1 MLNQQ
6 SEKIAHFYWFLG
18 LAQVVHSIEETYTNL
33 YDYFAVMSQA
43 LHNIIHWIPAFGIS
57 ADWFAIFNYLM
68 IALIL
73 GSVPSVEK
81 GSGWSFYLMWIWA
94 IVEFLNGIFHI
105 SMWFIK
111 GGYFPGGISGPIL
124 FVLSILFIQQL
135 ITASNQETAQ
145 LSS

>member
-1 MLNQQ
+1 MLNKQ
-6 SEKIAHFYWFLG
+6 SDKIVNFYWFLG
-18 LAQVVHSIEETYTNL
+18 LAQVLHSMEETYTNL
-33 YDYFAVMSQA
+33 YTYFRSMSET
-43 LHNIIHWIPAFGIS
+43 LHNIIHWIPVFGIS

-68 IALIL
+68 IALML

-81 GSGWSFYLMWIWA
+81 GSAWSFYLMWTWA

-111 GGYFPGGISGPIL
+111 GSYFPGGISGPIL

-135 ITASNQETAQ
+135 INASNKETAQ